1 MTITPETAEPYQ
13 ELYEQYKWLH
23 AIISILIEN
32 EGGAV
37 EISREVLENYNLS
50 GSLQVT
56 ADEARD
62 LYTIEVVPMEVTDG
76 NA

>member
-1 MTITPETAEPYQ
+1 MPTDEEYQ
-13 ELYEQYKWLH
+13 ELYQQYKWLH
-23 AIISILIEN
+23 AIVSILIEN

-37 EISREVLENYNLS
+37 EITREVLENYDLS
-50 GSLQVT
+50 GSLQVA
-56 ADEARD
+56 ADEERD

>member
-1 MTITPETAEPYQ
+1 MPTDVEYQ
-13 ELYEQYKWLH
+13 ELYQQYKWLH

-37 EISREVLENYNLS
+37 EITREVLENYDLS
-50 GSLQVT
+50 GSLQIVP
-56 ADEARD
+56 DEERD
-62 LYTIEVVPMEVTDG
+62 LYTIEVVPVEVTDG